1 MSAFSAFLFGGEVR
15 AVKGQHFGKD
25 RSEHTGVLSMM
36 HPAFPAVEVFALHR
50 LLLRAVS
57 LGHILQVLSFYLVVG
72 L

>member
-1 MSAFSAFLFGGEVR
+1 MSAFSASLFGGEVR

-36 HPAFPAVEVFALHR
+36 HPAFPAVEVFALPR